1 VSLRPATL
9 EDAGVLSAIHRL
21 AAFLPPLHGAADD
34 LRFVRERLMSENQIW
49 VAEAGGAVV
58 GYIAFNDGWV
68 SHLFVHPEHQ
78 GLGIGATLLA
88 HVMADGRERQLWTF
102 EKNARARRFYEDRG
116 WVLAEVTDGQGNEQ
130 KEPEVRYVWHA

>member
-1 VSLRPATL
+1 VSLRAATA

-21 AAFLPPLHGAADD
+21 AAFLPPPHSAEDD

-58 GYIAFNDGWV
+58 GYIVFNDGWV

-78 GLGIGATLLA
+78 GRGIGGTLLA

-116 WVLAEVTDGQGNEQ
+116 WVLAELTDGQGN
-130 KEPEVRYVWHA
+130 